1 MALRD
6 ILLGPKADPI
16 MLLVQGSA
24 ARKAAAELRLKY
36 YADQQS
42 EDLLSAIRQRWSRPE
57 DFRLFQVNIV
67 RKIVNKRAMVYK
79 TAPVRTFSGM
89 DQAAGEALYSS
100 AGVNVALKKANRLV
114 KLCKSCALQVRWSG
128 TQFTIATITPNV
140 LDVVADDPI
149 APERIVVTRPGEK
162 QLDTTYSDWT
172 AETFQKLDWR
182 GKPLPVPGNEDGRN
196 PYGVLPFVPVFDAMP
211 DGDFFL
217 EGGAD
222 LVEAQRAVNVALVNL
237 WRSIEL
243 QSHGQAWATGL
254 PAGDAVRTGPDRAIT
269 LPEGGSFGFASP
281 GTPIE
286 EVLAAIEFVIKQTA
300 VANDLAANTFEI
312 DQKAQS
318 GTAKAADIRD
328 LLESRQDDVELW
340 RGYEARLF
348 EVIKRVVNTHQPGTI
363 PEGASVSVD
372 FGEVTDTISESDRLD
387 AYQRR
392 VDLGIWSPID
402 CFMADNPDIRDRS
415 EAMRILTERR
425 EESAVLGVGGVS
437 AGPSFSM
444 TRITA

>member
-1 MALRD
+1 MSLFPFRST
-6 ILLGPKADPI
+6 GSDPFI
-16 MLLVQGSA
+16 SIIQASA
-24 ARKAAAELRLKY
+24 ARKAMTELRLKY
-36 YADQQS
+36 YQDEQS
-42 EDLLSAIRQRWSRPE
+42 DDLLTAIRQRWSRPE

-79 TAPVRTFSGM
+79 TAPVRTFNGM
-89 DQAAGEALYSS
+89 DQAAGESLYSA
-100 AGVNVALKKANRLV
+100 AGVNVVLKKANRLT
-114 KLCKSCALQVRWSG
+114 KLLKTCALQVRWTG
-128 TQFTIATITPNV
+128 TQALIACVTPNI
-140 LDVVADDPI
+140 LDVVCDDPM
-149 APERIVVTRPGEK
+149 APQRIIVTRPGERPEE
-162 QLDTTYSDWT
+162 TVYSDWSSAT
-172 AETFQKLDWR
+172 YRKRDWR
-182 GKPLPVPGNEDGRN
+182 GRIIPVAGNEKGQN
-196 PYGVLPFVPVFDAMP
+196 PYGVLPFVPLFDAMP
-211 DGDFFL
+211 DADFFIP
-217 EGGAD
+217 GGDD

-237 WRSIEL
+237 WRAMEL

-281 GTPIE
+281 NTPVA
-286 EVLAAIEFVIKQTA
+286 EVLQAIEFLIKQTCT
-300 VANDLAANTFEI
+300 ANDLSANTFSVE
-312 DQKAQS
+312 QTTQS
-318 GTAKAADIRD
+318 GAAKAIDMRD
-328 LLESRQDDVELW
+328 LLEARQDDVELW
-340 RGYEARLF
+340 RTYEARLF

-363 PEGASVSVD
+363 PEGATVSVD

-437 AGPSFSM
+437 AGPSFTMIRASQ
-444 TRITA
+444 